1 MGNCARWNVME
12 LAEGLRRKW
21 RRSQLRTAP
30 CLKCHREVLAHVR
43 SKAALTQHSWVK
55 VSNQISTAASIFAA
69 FSHNYQFLPSHKLG
83 WRIPLQ
89 SWRWW
94 KAPGCPRPT
103 VTNVPC
109 SPQKSAVMCFSLLS
123 WRSLVFCMLGHTDM
137 KVKHTAFLLKRAF
150 PSCTKYG
157 SNISHPLVFPRV
169 IWGIENS
176 GGGYSLV
183 STPHCFPP
191 TVGKARA
198 GRMGR
203 TGLEYLAAPTEHPPE
218 WVSRLWAASV
228 QGTWHTVTKRCLCG
242 VSLLVPNEHVP
253 ELWPCSAI
261 QPLAGQWFL
270 WAWASKSLTARERW
284 WHSFW
289 CSAASLGQ
297 SHQIKHHGIPGMKTS
312 DPQTQSPGII
322 PGMRPQP

>member
-1 MGNCARWNVME
+1 MSWSWLRGWGGNEAEASWEQHLASNATGRFWPMWGAR
-12 LAEGLRRKW
+12 
-21 RRSQLRTAP
+21 QLW
-30 CLKCHREVLAHVR
+30 L
-43 SKAALTQHSWVK
+43 
-55 VSNQISTAASIFAA
+55 SIPGWK
-69 FSHNYQFLPSHKLG
+69 FL
-83 WRIPLQ
+83 I
-89 SWRWW
+89 
-94 KAPGCPRPT
+94 
-103 VTNVPC
+103 
-109 SPQKSAVMCFSLLS
+109 KSAQQQ
-123 WRSLVFCMLGHTDM
+123 
-137 KVKHTAFLLKRAF
+137 AFLLLSPITTNSCPVTSLDGGSHCRAEDGERPLVAPDQQWQMCHVLPKNQQWCVSPYSHEGHWCSACWDTQTWGSSTLLSCWRGHF

-157 SNISHPLVFPRV
+157 SNIRRPLVFPRV
-169 IWGIENS
+169 IWGTENS

-297 SHQIKHHGIPGMKTS
+297 SRQIKHHGIPGMKTS

-322 PGMRPQP
+322 PGMHPQP